1 MWEVSFCV
9 SETWREGGWSE
20 ERGREGVEFN
30 FIFEIISFQMEGIGN
45 SVLSKSQPSFYSP
58 ITKMIFKS
66 KAEMLPSSN
75 PS

>member
-1 MWEVSFCV
+1 MR
-9 SETWREGGWSE
+9 WRGG
-20 ERGREGVEFN
+20 RRRQEGVGFN
-30 FIFEIISFQMEGIGN
+30 FIFEIVSCSEGIGN
-45 SVLSKSQPSFYSP
+45 SVLSKSQPSFFLP